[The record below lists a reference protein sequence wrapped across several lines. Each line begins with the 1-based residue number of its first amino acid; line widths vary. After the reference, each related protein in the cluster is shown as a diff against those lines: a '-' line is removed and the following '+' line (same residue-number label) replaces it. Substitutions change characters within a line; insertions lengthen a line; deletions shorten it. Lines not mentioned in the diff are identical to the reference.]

1 MFPLKVTCRSLIA
14 FFIQHS
20 GYIGNAHPVNRSLKD
35 FSDKGCPRR
44 AEHLPRFKS
53 REDFIQFTSFQDTH
67 EDEDGNTVG
76 LDIAD
81 PNVNV
86 EEEAILETLFTE
98 LVEYLGRISPRYAK
112 IVTLGR
118 QDYSKEQIIAKL
130 GLKPSRGYQEINAA
144 KELTKKFLEL

>member
-1 MFPLKVTCRSLIA
+1 M
-14 FFIQHS
+14 
-20 GYIGNAHPVNRSLKD
+20 
-35 FSDKGCPRR
+35 GCPRR

-67 EDEDGNTVG
+67 EDDDGNTVG

-98 LVEYLGRISPRYAK
+98 LVEYLGKISPRYAK

-118 QDYSKEQIIAKL
+118 QDYSKEQIIAEL